1 MRFTRSYFLLE
12 TAAAQNLQPPH
23 ANLFEILFWCNFGT
37 LGFFLYNTSES
48 SMDDMFCLAKQFLV
62 KIINA
67 TPYFQNYLLEKKD
80 SVAEKIFYATFLFLV

>member
-23 ANLFEILFWCNFGT
+23 ANLFEMLFWCNFGT

-62 KIINA
+62 K
-67 TPYFQNYLLEKKD
+67 NYKRD
-80 SVAEKIFYATFLFLV
+80 PIFSKEGLSGRVIEILYATLLFLV